1 MTTGGHTGR
10 AVPTNEAPNSELF
23 ARGHIHVRKRSSVK
37 FEVRVPLFTPPTPR
51 HERNLP
57 RGRGPEAMASSQQLA
72 EAYAFSKLAEHLR
85 MRTDVQN
92 IDVMIL
98 SGFCRNCL
106 SKWCRPTSS
115 RGPRKPPPAAFLLRL
130 QVPRGR
136 AAPRYRHEL
145 RPGGRARVRHA
156 LEGVEE
162 AVPGPGYRGAAQ
174 AAGAVQGGARAARGA
189 FLHSVASCARPARPH
204 AVGRVLPAGAGQR

>member
-1 MTTGGHTGR
+1 MTTGGHTGP
-10 AVPTNEAPNSELF
+10 AVPTNEAPNFSNSSRE
-23 ARGHIHVRKRSSVK
+23 GIHVRKNLTTFHS
-37 FEVRVPLFTPPTPR
+37 PTPQSSMNETY
-51 HERNLP
+51 HEDA
-57 RGRGPEAMASSQQLA
+57 GPEAMASPHQLA